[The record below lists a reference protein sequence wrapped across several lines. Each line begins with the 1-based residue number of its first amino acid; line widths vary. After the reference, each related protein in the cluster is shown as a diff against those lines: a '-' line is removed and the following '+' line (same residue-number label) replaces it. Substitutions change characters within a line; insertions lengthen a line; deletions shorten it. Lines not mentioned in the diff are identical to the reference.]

1 MTEPRGR
8 DGSQA
13 RRWLSL
19 APRVAAIAL
28 VAQAL
33 LMRWADS
40 STSLAM
46 PLRTAA
52 YLAIAALGVAQ
63 LVSLATLALHVL
75 PRWATAGLAAW
86 AVGWLSLTL
95 DTSVLI
101 RWSLGAPFPMV
112 RHQLGCDPELIQLVA
127 TAGGLALGA
136 ALIAAIR
143 DRRFRHS
150 AIVLLVG
157 HAAFGVSAAVTEY
170 RLELATDFPTIA
182 SLRADRELADV
193 IAAVALAGV
202 LWLYWRHVARRRSD
216 RDSSERS
223 P

>member
-1 MTEPRGR
+1 MTEPSGR
-8 DGSQA
+8 DGLQA
-13 RRWLSL
+13 GRWLSL

-33 LMRWADS
+33 LLRWADS
-40 STSLAM
+40 STNLAM

-63 LVSLATLALHVL
+63 LVSLATLALHV
-75 PRWATAGLAAW
+75 PARWATAGLAAW
-86 AVGWLSLTL
+86 AVGWLSVTL
-95 DTSVLI
+95 DTGALI
-101 RWSLGAPFPMV
+101 QWSLGAPFPLA
-112 RHQLGCDPELIQLVA
+112 RHQLGFPPELVQLVA

-136 ALIAAIR
+136 ALVASIR

-157 HAAFGVSAAVTEY
+157 NAGFGASAALTEY
-170 RLELATDFPTIA
+170 RLGLATDFPTIA

-202 LWLYWRHVARRRSD
+202 LWLHARHVADSRRRS
-216 RDSSERS
+216 
-223 P
+223 